1 MEKYEK
7 MNIEFLEEYNIE
19 LYSLFK
25 TYVNYNKLAVIIVDA
40 NMNLLYFFDDKRY
53 FFGDS
58 RFEDIV
64 GKNIFDLIKELKK
77 SESTFYR
84 VLKTGEPIFDHIQS
98 FVNYDDKRVSGV
110 SNVFPLKKKNK
121 VIGAVEILS
130 SINDYN
136 NLHAEILNQ
145 FKKKSINKTVKNNG
159 TVFNVDSI
167 IGSSDKIKNMKDK
180 LYVISNSN
188 SPVLITGE
196 TGTGKEL
203 VAQSIHNL
211 DFNRKKY
218 PFVALNCA
226 AIPSDLLESTLFGT
240 IEGGFTGAK
249 NKTGLFEL
257 ADKGTLLLDEINS
270 MEYNLQA
277 KLLRVLQTNEIRR
290 VGDDKI
296 IKLNVRIIATSNV
309 DMLQA
314 VKENKIRKDLYYR
327 LNVMNIEIPPLRDRK
342 DDIMELAEYFL
353 KYYSQVLE
361 KKVSHF
367 SDDCIDKLI
376 NYKWPG
382 NIREL
387 KYLVENLVSFSTEST
402 ITCKNLSEKLI
413 NEVINTDFFEGTST
427 YDNKSFSDLVSNYE
441 IKLIKGALKSSNGNQ
456 AEAARMLKM
465 PRQTLF
471 NKIKKYGIKFEIIL
485 D

>member
-1 MEKYEK
+1 MHKKEL
-7 MNIEFLEEYNIE
+7 MNIKFLEEYNIE
-19 LYSLFK
+19 LYSLFE
-25 TYVNYNKLAVIIVDA
+25 TYVNYNKLAVVIVDS
-40 NMNLLYFFDDKRY
+40 NMNLLYFFDEQKY

-58 RFEDIV
+58 IFKNIV
-64 GKNIFDLIKELKK
+64 GKNIFKLIKGLKK

-84 VLKTGEPIFDHIQS
+84 VFKTEEPVFDQVQTFI
-98 FVNYDDKRVSGV
+98 NYENKRVTGV
-110 SNVFPLKKKNK
+110 SNVFPLKKGSK

-130 SINDYN
+130 SINDYG
-136 NLHAEILNQ
+136 NLHAKIINQ
-145 FKKKSINKTVKNNG
+145 FKKKNIVKESRDNG
-159 TVFNVDSI
+159 TIFNIDSI
-167 IGSSDKIKNMKDK
+167 IGSSSKINEMKDK
-180 LYVISNSN
+180 LYIISNSN

-211 DFNRKKY
+211 DFERKEF
-218 PFVALNCA
+218 PFIALNCA

-290 VGDDKI
+290 VGDDKV

-309 DMLQA
+309 NMLEA

-342 DDIMELAEYFL
+342 DDIVDLAKYFL
-353 KYYSQVLE
+353 KTYSVELD

-367 SDDCIDKLI
+367 SDECLDRLKCY
-376 NYKWPG
+376 NWPG
-382 NIREL
+382 NVREL
-387 KYLVENLVSFSTEST
+387 KYLIENLVSFATDDK
-402 ITCKNLSEKLI
+402 ITCNNLSDKLK
-413 NEVINTDFFEGTST
+413 NEIIKSDFFNEINLNEG
-427 YDNKSFSDLVSNYE
+427 KSFSELVSEYE
-441 IKLIKGALKSSNGNQ
+441 IEIIKSAMIKSNGNQ
-456 AEAARMLKM
+456 AKAARILSI

-471 NKIKKYGIKFEIIL
+471 NKIKKYNIKYKVEI